1 MRLSAAEFPKIRALA
16 VGCARRLKHQGIIN
30 RKAVVQDDARY
41 IHPRHGLDQF
51 LRRQSRDAMI
61 DAADDAMS
69 SAASIKNYCSG
80 TFGIRA

>member
-16 VGCARRLKHQGIIN
+16 VGCIRLMKHQGIIDG
-30 RKAVVQDDARY
+30 KVAVQADAR
-41 IHPRHGLDQF
+41 HVHSRHELDQF

>member
-1 MRLSAAEFPKIRALA
+1 MQLSAAEFHKVRALA
-16 VGCARRLKHQGIIN
+16 VGCARLLKHQGIIN
-30 RKAVVQDDARY
+30 GKAVVQDDAR
-41 IHPRHGLDQF
+41 HVHSRHELDQF

-80 TFGIRA
+80 TFGIRT